1 MSTLRD
7 ELADSVLSATDERHR
22 MTINGDY
29 GPIDERPYID
39 RILAAVA
46 DALTS
51 DEAVDAM
58 LYRSYGWADYDEGT
72 TYLDLPEDEKADI
85 RDMGRNEIGAALE
98 AAGIAKGKGDE

>member
-1 MSTLRD
+1 
-7 ELADSVLSATDERHR
+7 

-51 DEAVDAM
+51 DEAVDAFM
-58 LYRSYGWADYDEGT
+58 ARGELIQRYFM
-72 TYLDLPEDEKADI
+72 
-85 RDMGRNEIGAALE
+85 RDRTGNNDSVRVAYHDALE
-98 AAGIAKGKGDE
+98 AVGIAKGHGHE